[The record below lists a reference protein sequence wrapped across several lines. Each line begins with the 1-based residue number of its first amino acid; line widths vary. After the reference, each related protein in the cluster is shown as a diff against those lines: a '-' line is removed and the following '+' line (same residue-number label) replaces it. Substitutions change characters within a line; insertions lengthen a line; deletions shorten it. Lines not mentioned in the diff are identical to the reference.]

1 MNASQPNHP
10 QATTRVPTVK
20 ESSLQVKYTNLAP
33 YFKLLAL
40 IILTSGGNQCEPYGI
55 TAQGQGRADQS
66 LYADPLALFSENG
79 YFQRKTLR

>member
-20 ESSLQVKYTNLAP
+20 ESSLQVKYSNLAP
-33 YFKLLAL
+33 YFKLMAL

-55 TAQGQGRADQS
+55 TAQGQGRAD
-66 LYADPLALFSENG
+66 
-79 YFQRKTLR
+79 